1 MVMVGWILMK
11 TDSSANLRLGLAL
24 CRIKDPTC
32 CAKDTLRFG
41 AAGGWEEHEHL
52 RVTLVSD
59 PSLSWCS
66 ALREAKELR
75 SFS

>member
-1 MVMVGWILMK
+1 MVGWILMK

-32 CAKDTLRFG
+32 CAKDMLRFG

-52 RVTLVSD
+52 RVILVSD

-66 ALREAKELR
+66 ALGEAKELR